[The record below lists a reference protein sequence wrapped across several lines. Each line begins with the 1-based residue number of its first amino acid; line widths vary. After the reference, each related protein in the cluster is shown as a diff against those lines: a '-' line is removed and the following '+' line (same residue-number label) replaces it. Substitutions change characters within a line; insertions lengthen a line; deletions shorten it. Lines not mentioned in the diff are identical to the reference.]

1 MYVDVCA
8 RNGDSGME
16 VYVGQ
21 AHQ

>member
-1 MYVDVCA
+1 MCA

>member
-8 RNGDSGME
+8 RNGDSGVE